1 MKVLFDHQ
9 AFCNQM
15 HGGVSRCFVE
25 LYKHLP
31 KDVQACIALR
41 ENDNAYIRELGII
54 PPDGYDYDKWIIR
67 GNWPAKG
74 KLYTAYNWIR
84 GEKYYWDKT
93 EYNKQFAIK
102 KLKEGDFDIF
112 HPTYYDDYFLPFL
125 AGKPFVLTIHD
136 MIPERYPQY
145 FNQNEDPQIV
155 GKKKLAPLA
164 SAIIAVSKNT
174 KNDIVNILQVPEE
187 KVHVVYHGCSFE
199 RRNCSEP
206 LLSEPYILYVGDRKR
221 YKNFALF
228 VRDITPVLNSHP
240 SLRVICT
247 GLEFSQDEIDL
258 FKTYGVSNRFRY
270 RWVKMDEEFYSLY
283 HYAQCFVYTSEYEGF
298 GIPILEAYQADCPV
312 LLNCASCF
320 PEIAGE
326 AAIYFNLKSNESN
339 FTDVMMQFLA
349 MTDVDRKDLIRRQRE
364 QLSHYSWKK
373 SAEQLSTI
381 YQSIMR

>member
-31 KDVQACIALR
+31 KDVQTCIALR

-74 KLYTAYNWIR
+74 KLYAIFNWIR

-199 RRNCSEP
+199 RRNYSEP

-247 GLEFSQDEIDL
+247 GLEFSKVEIDL

-270 RWVKMDEEFYSLY
+270 RWVQLDEEFYSLY

-349 MTDVDRKDLIRRQRE
+349 MSDVDRKDLIRRQRE
-364 QLSHYSWKK
+364 QLAHYSWEK
-373 SAEQLSTI
+373 SAEQLAAI

>member
-1 MKVLFDHQ
+1 
-9 AFCNQM
+9 
-15 HGGVSRCFVE
+15 VSRCFVE

-102 KLKEGDFDIF
+102 KLKAGDYDVF
-112 HPTYYDDYFLPFL
+112 HPTYFDDYFLPYL
-125 AGKPFVLTIHD
+125 SGKPFVLTIHD

-145 FNQNEDPQIV
+145 FNQERDKQII

-164 SAIIAVSKNT
+164 SAIIAVSENT
-174 KNDIVNILQVPEE
+174 KSDVVNILKVPEE
-187 KVHVVYHGCSFE
+187 KVHVAYHGCSF
-199 RRNCSEP
+199 RSVDNPQC
-206 LLSEPYILYVGDRKR
+206 LMSEPYILYVGDRKC
-221 YKNFALF
+221 YKNFPFF
-228 VRDITPVLNSHP
+228 VRDVAPVVERHP

-247 GLEFSQDEIDL
+247 GLEFNKDEVNL
-258 FKTYGVSNRFRY
+258 LRSFGVEDRFVY
-270 RWVKMDEEFYSLY
+270 RWVRTDEEFYSLY
-283 HYAQCFVYTSEYEGF
+283 HYARCFIYTSEYEGF

-312 LLNCASCF
+312 LLNRASCF
-320 PEIAGE
+320 PEIAGD
-326 AAIYFNLKSNESN
+326 AAVYFTLKPDGSNL
-339 FTDVMMQFLA
+339 TDVMMQFLS
-349 MTDVDRKDLIRRQRE
+349 MPDEELKDLKRRQRAR
-364 QLSHYSWKK
+364 LSRYSWQK
-373 SAEQLSTI
+373 SAEQLAVI
-381 YQSIMR
+381 YQGIMR